1 MNPRQR
7 RGVVMLVLAALGAC
21 VVFIGVASY
30 VAKVNAEVGPR
41 TTIYVAAKDIPSFT
55 AITPD
60 LVRAKSIPAK
70 YVVDTSVTKES
81 DFLGQK
87 AMGTIEAGSYLS
99 RDMLTP
105 SSSLEDGMRE
115 ISINFDAQDG
125 INGRVRPGDR
135 VDVIAAF
142 AARQSTDNQADQSV
156 RKAELPFNVAG
167 VVVSQALVVSVGS
180 RTTTGIDVGGA
191 AEGNVDPQQ
200 VVPVTF
206 ALPVRDATKLA
217 YAEAFSVKMRI
228 MRSGNNESGDAY
240 DSGDLSFSDEE
251 LPNLLKDRPKAKD
264 DKGDGK
270 TQQASGASAGD
281 DK

>member
-30 VAKVNAEVGPR
+30 VAQVNAEVGPR
-41 TTIYVAAKDIPSFT
+41 TTVYVAAKDIPSFT
-55 AITPD
+55 AITPE
-60 LVRAKSIPAK
+60 LVEAKSIPAK

-87 AMGTIEAGSYLS
+87 SMGTIEAGSYLS

-142 AARQSTDNQADQSV
+142 AARQSTENQADQSV
-156 RKAELPFNVAG
+156 RKAELPYNVAG

-206 ALPVRDATKLA
+206 ALSVADATKLA

-240 DSGDLSFSDEE
+240 DSGDMSFSDEE
-251 LPNLLKDRPKAKD
+251 LPNLLKDKPKGKD
-264 DKGDGK
+264 DKADGK
-270 TQQASGASAGD
+270 TQQASGSAAGD

>member
-7 RGVVMLVLAALGAC
+7 RGVVMLVLAALGAG

-30 VAKVNAEVGPR
+30 VAQVNAEVGPR
-41 TTIYVAAKDIPSFT
+41 TTVYVAAKDIPPFT
-55 AITPD
+55 AVTPD
-60 LVRAKSIPAK
+60 LVQAKSIPAK

-87 AMGTIEAGSYLS
+87 SAATIEAGSYLS

-105 SSSLEDGMRE
+105 SSSLQDGMRE

-142 AARQSTDNQADQSV
+142 AARQSTKNQADQSV

-167 VVVSQALVVSVGS
+167 VVVRQALVVSVGS
-180 RTTTGIDVGGA
+180 RTSTGVDVGGA
-191 AEGNVDPQQ
+191 AEGNVDPRQ

-206 ALPVRDATKLA
+206 ALSVADATRLA
-217 YAEAFSVKMRI
+217 YAEAFSIKMRI
-228 MRSGNNESGDAY
+228 MRSGNNETGNAY
-240 DSGDLSFSDEE
+240 GPGDLSFNDQE
-251 LPNLLKDRPKAKD
+251 LPDLLKEKPKT
-264 DKGDGK
+264 DKAAGQ
-270 TQQASGASAGD
+270 TQRASGTTAGGGS
-281 DK
+281 

>member
-30 VAKVNAEVGPR
+30 VAQVNAEVGPR
-41 TTIYVAAKDIPSFT
+41 TTVYVASKEIPAFT

-60 LVRAKSIPAK
+60 LVQEKSIPAK

-87 AMGTIEAGSYLS
+87 SSAAIEAGSYLS

-105 SSSLEDGMRE
+105 SSSLDDGMRE

-142 AARQSTDNQADQSV
+142 AARQSTDNQADQSI

-191 AEGNVDPQQ
+191 AEGNVDPAQ

-206 ALPVRDATKLA
+206 ALSVADATRLA

-228 MRSGNNESGDAY
+228 MRSGNNESGNAY
-240 DSGDLSFSDEE
+240 NSDDLSFSDQE
-251 LPNLLKDRPKAKD
+251 LPGLLKDKPKGDKAKAR
-264 DKGDGK
+264 
-270 TQQASGASAGD
+270 TQQASDSTREA